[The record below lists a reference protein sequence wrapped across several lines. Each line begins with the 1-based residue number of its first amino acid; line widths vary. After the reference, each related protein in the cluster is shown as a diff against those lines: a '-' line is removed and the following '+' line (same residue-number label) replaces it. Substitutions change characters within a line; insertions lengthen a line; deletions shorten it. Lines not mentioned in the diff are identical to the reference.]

1 METINTKFNWDE
13 IQKYYD
19 MGHSYTEI
27 KKRFD
32 VSPTALYRARFRKLF
47 KPRTHK
53 DAMSVRVKNHGPSVK
68 KHSEKTK
75 KKLSDIRIKYLTEN
89 PDKVPYVVN
98 HSSKKSWPEEV
109 FENALKSFGIKG
121 WIYKYRHGI
130 YEYDFAFPDLKLD
143 VEVDGGTHKTEKVKK
158 IDKRRDE
165 FSRQYGWKV
174 LRFDAEQVKK
184 DVFCCIERLK
194 FLLESKP
201 QRTGSSLLS

>member
-1 METINTKFNWDE
+1 MEMINTKFNWYE

-19 MGHSYTEI
+19 MGHSYTEV
-27 KKRFD
+27 KKHFNI
-32 VSPTALYRARFRKLF
+32 SPTALYRARLRKLF

-53 DAMSVRVKNHGPSVK
+53 DAMNVRVKNHGPSVK

-75 KKLSDIRIKYLTEN
+75 KKLSDIRIKFLTEN
-89 PDKVPYVVN
+89 PDKVPYVIN

-121 WIYKYRHGI
+121 WIYKHRHGI
-130 YEYDFAFPDLKLD
+130 YEYDFAFLDLKLD

-165 FSRQYGWKV
+165 FSRQQGWKV
-174 LRFDAEQVKK
+174 LRFDAERVKK
-184 DVFCCIERLK
+184 NVVDCIEELK
-194 FLLESKP
+194 KVLWNRC
-201 QRTGSSLLS
+201 QTGRAPAF